1 MSQARPEAEPSDCRR
16 HEPPRGAAK
25 PPRGCVPLRN
35 SECRR
40 HEPTRGAA
48 KPHRGRVPPTSLRAL
63 QIYFAFVTPEEAFA
77 GDILFPVHQGG
88 NHWILVIVPYSLD
101 APHQVI
107 YVLDPYQL
115 QQRVT
120 HMETVASWLRHARP
134 ADTRSIIPVYF
145 VPDLPA
151 QRTTDTFS
159 CGVFVCFY
167 AYHFISSGALPT
179 KAAFNTASEKGP
191 ANFRKHIAQTLHL
204 AAMDAIN
211 WPVSAFLCVYHSLE
225 QGPGFSCYSS
235 ISPSA
240 AQEQTAPLM
249 PLPYL
254 APCTCS
260 CPRHSGFIIPLTP
273 TRRKARTAPRQRTPG
288 QP

>member
-1 MSQARPEAEPSDCRR
+1 MSQARPEAEP
-16 HEPPRGAAK
+16 
-25 PPRGCVPLRN
+25 

-88 NHWILVIVPYSLD
+88 NHWILVIVPYSPD

-134 ADTRSIIPVYF
+134 ADTRSIISVYF

-179 KAAFNTASEKGP
+179 KAAFYTAPEKGP

-204 AAMDAIN
+204 AAMDATGLFQLFC
-211 WPVSAFLCVYHSLE
+211 AFTSPGTGSRLQLPQLDQPIRSTRANRAAHAVTLPRSLHVFLPTPLGFYYPFNTNQTE
-225 QGPGFSCYSS
+225 GQNGTMAADTGPTV
-235 ISPSA
+235 IV
-240 AQEQTAPLM
+240 E
-249 PLPYL
+249 
-254 APCTCS
+254 
-260 CPRHSGFIIPLTP
+260 
-273 TRRKARTAPRQRTPG
+273 
-288 QP
+288 